1 MFTHALGPFRPIH
14 VLGPSRPIHALRPL
28 GSFRRAAMAAVS
40 LGCLFAGPLAAADP
54 SKEACLDSHSRGQ
67 DAKEQGKLSLA
78 RKLFLTC
85 AQASCPALVQGD
97 CARYV
102 DDLGRLQP
110 TLSFVA
116 RDGDGN
122 DLPDTTVYIDDVL
135 VATHLDDG
143 KSYDVDPGKHAVK
156 FQHDGKDQIVTVV
169 VGTGEKGRAISA
181 TFGAPSGA
189 GALSRDTRE
198 PVRRRAGPKL
208 HRPAGAKVLIGAGAA
223 LVIGGGAL
231 GVAGLLGM
239 PDNCSIGTH
248 WCAAPPGDPSFS
260 EAGSAMS
267 MANFGLVAAGLGAA
281 AVVGGIVWY
290 VKGARPTKEA
300 PRMALPWVAPGS
312 AGIAIIG
319 RL

>member
-1 MFTHALGPFRPIH
+1 MITDT
-14 VLGPSRPIHALRPL
+14 LRPM
-28 GSFRRAAMAAVS
+28 RRAALAAAV
-40 LGCLFAGPLAAADP
+40 LGCLFASPLASADP

-85 AQASCPALVQGD
+85 AQSSCPALVQGD
-97 CARYV
+97 CARFV

-135 VATHLDDG
+135 VATRLDDG
-143 KSYDVDPGKHAVK
+143 KAYDVDPGKHAVK
-156 FQHDGKDQIVTVV
+156 FQYDGKDQIVTVV
-169 VGTGEKGRAISA
+169 VGTGEKGRAIST
-181 TFGAPSGA
+181 TFGAPTGA
-189 GALSRDTRE
+189 GSLGRDVRD
-198 PVRRRAGPKL
+198 PGRRRAAPKL
-208 HRPAGAKVLIGAGAA
+208 HRPAGAKVLIGVGAA
-223 LVIGGGAL
+223 LAIGGGAL

-239 PDNCSIGTH
+239 PDNCSIVTH
-248 WCAAPPGDPSFS
+248 QCAAPPDDPSFGD
-260 EAGSAMS
+260 AGSAMS
-267 MANFGLVAAGLGAA
+267 MANFGLVSAGLGAA

-290 VKGARPTKEA
+290 VKGARPSKEA

-312 AGIAIIG
+312 AGIAITG